1 LNSSAWPS
9 YATGHLLKQRLAD
22 LAKVKQFAAAAAE
35 QTTLDVRLGH
45 RDLLVIPH
53 FGAIT
58 VPMADALRPD

>member
-1 LNSSAWPS
+1 M
-9 YATGHLLKQRLAD
+9 GHLLKQRLAD

-35 QTTLDVRLGH
+35 QTTLDVRLGR